1 MKVLCAAFLCL
12 HSGFEIFWQK
22 NIGAKVAHK
31 MLMKLNTGVNFINPL
46 AKSANAPALV
56 FCLANSVS
64 PTKPCPTSSPVTLN
78 LGWQPTQQP

>member
-1 MKVLCAAFLCL
+1 
-12 HSGFEIFWQK
+12 
-22 NIGAKVAHK
+22 
-31 MLMKLNTGVNFINPL
+31 L